1 MFVKEFRA
9 IACNFTE
16 KGGTPSQVFLKEFD
30 HRD

>member
-16 KGGTPSQVFLKEFD
+16 KGAPSQVFLKEFD